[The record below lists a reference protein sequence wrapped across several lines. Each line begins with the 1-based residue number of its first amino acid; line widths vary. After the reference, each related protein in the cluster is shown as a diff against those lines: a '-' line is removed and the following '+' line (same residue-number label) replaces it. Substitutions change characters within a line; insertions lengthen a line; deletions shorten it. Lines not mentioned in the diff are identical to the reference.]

1 MKKSLIIIEDDQ
13 RFRETLKIEFKERGY
28 EVSVGALTTTIP
40 AKNFEG
46 LNFALVDLRLG
57 EQSGLNEI
65 KKILK
70 LSPACRI
77 LMLTGFGSIATAV
90 EAIKLGAT
98 NYLTKPASIQNIE
111 MALWMDAKEGTA
123 PVLEDKDHGESLAR
137 HEREY
142 IEFVI
147 QQCNGN
153 ISHAARWLGIHRQSL
168 QRKLRKF
175 TPK

>member
-1 MKKSLIIIEDDQ
+1 MKKSLLIIEDDQ
-13 RFRETLKIEFKERGY
+13 RFRETLESEFQDRGY
-28 EVSVGALTTTIP
+28 TVYSASSSEKIDLVKLH
-40 AKNFEG
+40 E
-46 LNFALVDLRLG
+46 LHFAIIDLRLG
-57 EQSGLNEI
+57 EKSGLDEI
-65 KKILK
+65 KTIHLH
-70 LSPACRI
+70 SPQCRI

-90 EAIKLGAT
+90 EAIKLGAV
-98 NYLTKPASIQNIE
+98 NYLTKPASITNIE
-111 MALWMDAKEGTA
+111 MALWMEAKEGVA
-123 PVLEDKDHGESLAR
+123 PSLDEKDTGESLAR

-147 QQCNGN
+147 QQCQGN

>member
-1 MKKSLIIIEDDQ
+1 MKKSLLIIEDDH
-13 RFRETLKIEFKERGY
+13 RFRETLESEFHDRGY
-28 EVSVGALTTTIP
+28 RVCSASSSEKIDLVKLH
-40 AKNFEG
+40 E
-46 LNFALVDLRLG
+46 LHFAIIDLRLG
-57 EQSGLNEI
+57 EKSGLDEI
-65 KKILK
+65 KTIL
-70 LSPACRI
+70 LHSPECRI

-90 EAIKLGAT
+90 ESIKLGAV
-98 NYLTKPASIQNIE
+98 NYLTKPASIANIE
-111 MALWMDAKEGTA
+111 MALWMEAKEGVA
-123 PVLEDKDHGESLAR
+123 PSLDEKNTGESLAR

-147 QQCNGN
+147 QQCQGN